1 MQEEESQGPSFP
13 RPWYYRPEYMV
24 PMLAFWPSGAL
35 LIIRSPWNSN
45 TMVGGLAWAVIIVG
59 GVLGVRWV
67 MDGVYQPLVTFYV
80 PGFLLTLITQVQWTA
95 YRSQMA
101 KKYPAPVAELEDS
114 GPPENPPRPSARRRR
129 RSSRTGRSR
138 G

>member
-1 MQEEESQGPSFP
+1 MEEEEQQGPSFA

-24 PMLAFWPSGAL
+24 PMLVFWPAGAI

-67 MDGVYQPLVTFYV
+67 IDGVYQPLVTFYV
-80 PGFLLTLITQVQWTA
+80 PGFLLALVTQVQWAA
-95 YRSQMA
+95 YRNQMA
-101 KKYPAPVAELEDS
+101 AGDGSSNQGPARLEES
-114 GPPENPPRPSARRRR
+114 RPPRPTARRRR
-129 RSSRTGRSR
+129 RISRTGRSKS
-138 G
+138 